1 MKQILLLFRS
11 SENGLDSPSWALFAK
26 ARSLGSDIAI
36 SAALFGP
43 PPAVFP
49 GDIQQVFVFSPP
61 SGAWEGTFGPDAQ
74 AHWLAD
80 LVPLLKP
87 DIVLAPANLWGKSLM
102 PVLAA
107 LTHAGLTADC
117 TDLWLDGEGAL
128 HQVRPACGG
137 KLLAEILS
145 HPQSPAMATVHL
157 NSGVSVPSQPVSP
170 SGMPEPRHFTPVHD
184 VPCAQYIHRF
194 PSPRTEPRLERSP
207 IVVAGGRGIGSAG
220 GFQTLERLASLLQGT
235 VAASRGA
242 VNCGYA
248 PYACQ
253 VGQSGHTIAPDVY
266 FAIGISGAVQH
277 LSGILH
283 AKKIIAVNTD
293 PHAPIFQYADI
304 GIVTPWQPFVEA
316 LIHNLEEDT
325 YYET

>member
-11 SENGLDSPSWALFAK
+11 SKKGLDSPSWALFAK
-26 ARSLGSDIAI
+26 ARNLGADIAI

-43 PPAVFP
+43 LPPVFP
-49 GDIQQVFVFSPP
+49 GSIQQVFVFSPP
-61 SGAWEGTFGPDAQ
+61 DGVYDPTFGPDAQ

-117 TDLWLDGEGAL
+117 TSLWLDGEGTF
-128 HQVRPACGG
+128 HQVRPAYGG
-137 KLLAEILS
+137 KLLAEIIS
-145 HPQSPAMATVHL
+145 NPQSPAMATVHL
-157 NSGVSVPSQPVSP
+157 NPGISVPPLPVSP
-170 SGMPEPRHFTPVHD
+170 SGIPRVQYYAPGNSFHCV
-184 VPCAQYIHRF
+184 QYIDRI
-194 PSPRTEPRLERSP
+194 PSSQREPQIERSR
-207 IVVAGGRGIGSAG
+207 IVVAGGRGIGSAD
-220 GFQTLERLASLLQGT
+220 GFLILERLAVLLKGT

-253 VGQSGHTIAPDVY
+253 VGQSGHAIAPDVY

-283 AKKIIAVNTD
+283 TKKIIAINTD

-304 GIVTPWQPFVEA
+304 GIVTPWQPFVQA